1 MTVDLVKELRE
12 GEWCVR
18 LIANGL
24 TRFVGDDAPRRA
36 ALHIEDIRAENE
48 RLKALLRQNF
58 CPRPANNRPDHFEIG
73 ACIDADECGCINC
86 DAGLRSSTETDR

>member
-1 MTVDLVKELRE
+1 MTVDLVKELRTW
-12 GEWCVR
+12 G
-18 LIANGL
+18 
-24 TRFVGDDAPRRA
+24 APKRQRAKPLMHRA
-36 ALHIEDIRAENE
+36 ADHIEAIRAENE

-73 ACIDADECGCINC
+73 ECIDADECGCINC